1 MSKEHYIEE
10 LHKQL
15 QEIMERP
22 VTLGRAE
29 EVTVYV
35 DAICSLDK
43 LGEDHLRGAAK
54 EMDFT
59 EADAKAWAARM
70 QNADGTNG
78 PHWTMEQTD
87 TYARAVD
94 AHVDRD
100 IFWAAMNMTY
110 SDYYGVA
117 TKYGLDRAE
126 FYADLAKAFLMD
138 KDAGGPDEKI
148 AGYYHG
154 VVLRRK

>member
-1 MSKEHYIEE
+1 MGKEHYIEE

-35 DAICSLDK
+35 DAICALDK
-43 LGEDHLRGAAK
+43 LGENHFHGAAK

-59 EADAKAWAARM
+59 EADAKAWAAKM
-70 QNADGTNG
+70 SNEDNTKG
-78 PHWTMEQTD
+78 PHWTMDQAD

-100 IFWAAMNMTY
+100 IFWAAMNMVY

-117 TKYGLDRAE
+117 SKYGLDRAE
-126 FYADLAKAFLMD
+126 FYADLAKAFLYD
-138 KDAGGPDEKI
+138 KDGPGPERKLME
-148 AGYYHG
+148 YYEHI
-154 VVLRRK
+154 VLQNH